1 MGGLLIADA
10 AIGIALA
17 GREHD
22 DEKTTTTQPRA
33 RQGQETWPRIVALV
47 AFDTPYLGLNPS
59 VFKNSITKYA
69 GHVELAKNVVGGLG
83 GLGLGGGAV
92 WGLFGGGGGAAGADT
107 RGKDG
112 DGKPAER
119 DEKPKGRTTRN
130 SSAAAAA
137 AAASAT
143 TSQPTPPPPTSSSSS
158 SSWTLPAIPSFKTL
172 ATAAS
177 AAAILT
183 TTAAAAYYKRE
194 DLVGGWTWVSDHAVW
209 LRNLWDS
216 SGMRERLSG
225 IQGLRCGGGDD
236 GTGGVEDE
244 VQAHIGMFNPGT
256 HEGFYNLGLEV
267 ARDVEEA
274 LERDAKREREVVEEE
289 EADFLVG

>member
-17 GREHD
+17 GRDHDDDD

-92 WGLFGGGGGAAGADT
+92 WGLFGGGGAAGASADT

-119 DEKPKGRTTRN
+119 DEKPKGRATRN

-137 AAASAT
+137 ASAA
-143 TSQPTPPPPTSSSSS
+143 TSHRTEPPPTSSSSSSS

-216 SGMRERLSG
+216 SGMRERLRG

-236 GTGGVEDE
+236 GTGGV
-244 VQAHIGMFNPGT
+244 VF
-256 HEGFYNLGLEV
+256 
-267 ARDVEEA
+267 R
-274 LERDAKREREVVEEE
+274 K
-289 EADFLVG
+289 